1 MAEVGRSTGKNTQ
14 AGREVYETS
23 EGEMVSEKST
33 TFKYKGEWINV
44 PTIFEGLSYDDDTLR
59 MMLDAEVIKPTST
72 HTNKEDAIK
81 AAAERSE
88 SLRFNEG
95 GLADLDGKL
104 KLFNEGGAVM
114 NEQMEMAFGDA
125 GERVDPVSGNE
136 VPPGS
141 LPEEVRDDIPA
152 MLSEGEYVV
161 PADVLRFYGVKFFE
175 DLRSQAKMGLAE
187 MESNGRIGG
196 EPIEEGTGEVG
207 ISDEDLMAIMAQ
219 APQDEQ
225 AVGAANGGLMGFQQG
240 GLSFPEYIKQPDISQ
255 FGMAGPDFQGGLE
268 YRKFVNDAGMTMTIP
283 FFNGEPMGMIPPGY
297 TEGDAPTATEKVEQD
312 RRDDND
318 DPVRPPVPV
327 KDEFDLDAIP
337 TEKLEQTAKG
347 LSTMNNIATGIA
359 TAVGLPLSALV
370 NTAGVARYN
379 DVIERYRVEDPEA
392 FEKSGLERKN
402 NMFGGE
408 SSLFEDLQDS
418 DGSGGNSFGDT
429 WLGDL
434 LGFDGKAGVQGPD
447 LKASRGGARRTEVGG
462 ETTGGGESRNAASD
476 FAKAATGSIYVK
488 DSDGKDS
495 EGTGRRVTTYD
506 PEEVKKIAK
515 TTKVGGR

>member
-1 MAEVGRSTGKNTQ
+1 MALNEEEQTEAVF
-14 AGREVYETS
+14 
-23 EGEMVSEKST
+23 KSSRT
-33 TFKYKGEWINV
+33 
-44 PTIFEGLSYDDDTLR
+44 D
-59 MMLDAEVIKPTST
+59 
-72 HTNKEDAIK
+72 
-81 AAAERSE
+81 
-88 SLRFNEG
+88 
-95 GLADLDGKL
+95 
-104 KLFNEGGAVM
+104 
-114 NEQMEMAFGDA
+114 
-125 GERVDPVSGNE
+125 VDPVSGNE

-297 TEGDAPTATEKVEQD
+297 TEGDAPTATEEAEQD

-347 LSTMNNIATGIA
+347 LSTMNSVATGLA
-359 TAVGLPLSALV
+359 SFAGLPFSALV

-379 DVIERYRVEDPEA
+379 DVLDRLEAEDPEA
-392 FEKSGLERKN
+392 FKKSGLERKGSI
-402 NMFGGE
+402 FGGE
-408 SSLFEDLQDS
+408 SGLFEGLKDS
-418 DGSGGNSFGDT
+418 DGSGGASFGDT

-434 LGFDGKAGVQGPD
+434 LGFDGEAGIKEGNPK
-447 LKASRGGARRTEVGG
+447 LIASFGGARRTEKDDSSSEEPAAAPKTELTDAEKYERHEAKFGSASGDRVDRERQEQRIRDIVSGTIQPKDID
-462 ETTGGGESRNAASD
+462 EEREFNAVIS
-476 FAKAATGSIYVK
+476 AAAG
-488 DSDGKDS
+488 
-495 EGTGRRVTTYD
+495 
-506 PEEVKKIAK
+506 
-515 TTKVGGR
+515 

>member
-1 MAEVGRSTGKNTQ
+1 MALNEDEQTEAVF
-14 AGREVYETS
+14 
-23 EGEMVSEKST
+23 KSSRT
-33 TFKYKGEWINV
+33 
-44 PTIFEGLSYDDDTLR
+44 D
-59 MMLDAEVIKPTST
+59 
-72 HTNKEDAIK
+72 
-81 AAAERSE
+81 
-88 SLRFNEG
+88 
-95 GLADLDGKL
+95 
-104 KLFNEGGAVM
+104 
-114 NEQMEMAFGDA
+114 
-125 GERVDPVSGNE
+125 VDPVSGNE

-219 APQDEQ
+219 APQDEPQ
-225 AVGAANGGLMGFQQG
+225 QVAANRGGLMGFQQG

-297 TEGDAPTATEKVEQD
+297 TEGDAPTATKEAEQD

-347 LSTMNNIATGIA
+347 LSTMNSVATGLA
-359 TAVGLPLSALV
+359 SFAGLPFSALV

-379 DVIERYRVEDPEA
+379 DVLDRLEAEDPEA
-392 FEKSGLERKN
+392 FKKSGLERKGSI
-402 NMFGGE
+402 FGGE
-408 SSLFEDLQDS
+408 SGLFEGLAD
-418 DGSGGNSFGDT
+418 SGGKLDESGKPTADGNIGFGDT

-434 LGFDGKAGVQGPD
+434 LGFDGKAGVQG
-447 LKASRGGARRTEVGG
+447 LGLAASFGGKRRTEKDDSSS
-462 ETTGGGESRNAASD
+462 EEPAAAPKTELTDAEKYERHESMFSSASGDRVDRERQEQRIRDIVSGALQPKDIDEEREFNAVIS
-476 FAKAATGSIYVK
+476 AAAG
-488 DSDGKDS
+488 
-495 EGTGRRVTTYD
+495 
-506 PEEVKKIAK
+506 
-515 TTKVGGR
+515 